1 MPTRKVYV
9 TLVYLFLFAV
19 ALLCCDMQYSWS
31 GQSALRYALLTFAD
45 NTCLLDVSLHRT
57 IISIHFPLI
66 YAIWWALLRSHISKN
81 GWQRRVFS
89 FNTHTHTHTEA
100 RVTSQWG
107 HKHTNT
113 SPEMLWESLNERF
126 IWIKLS
132 SYHIYRK
139 VFTSSR
145 QNKSRFLEDSAAEI
159 SIQHN
164 VHNNT
169 TTKIMKTIFLRH
181 DYTTF
186 PTCFNINSK
195 FPLFAKKVCLKI
207 FKINEIDE
215 LCLNLITEIHNT
227 EFLRK
232 NKTFNLAI

>member
-1 MPTRKVYV
+1 
-9 TLVYLFLFAV
+9 
-19 ALLCCDMQYSWS
+19 MQYSWS

-66 YAIWWALLRSHISKN
+66 YVIWWALLRSHISV
-81 GWQRRVFS
+81 WMDDRDACFPLPH
-89 FNTHTHTHTEA
+89 THTHTHTEA

-145 QNKSRFLEDSAAEI
+145 QNNSRFLENSAAEI

-164 VHNNT
+164 VHNT
-169 TTKIMKTIFLRH
+169 TTKIMKTIF
-181 DYTTF
+181 
-186 PTCFNINSK
+186 
-195 FPLFAKKVCLKI
+195 
-207 FKINEIDE
+207 
-215 LCLNLITEIHNT
+215 
-227 EFLRK
+227 
-232 NKTFNLAI
+232 